1 MDGGSI
7 AGYIAIALSA
17 ATAIVGVV
25 NHKRVRSTCC
35 GKSADLS
42 IDIEN
47 TTPPQIKIDAP
58 INTTLK

>member
-7 AGYIAIALSA
+7 AGYVAIALSA

-47 TTPPQIKIDAP
+47 TTPPQNKIDALVITAP
-58 INTTLK
+58 K